1 MHEYPYLHVYV
12 LYLYLLTLLCIQFC
26 ACHLRWYLHLLF
38 IVHMLRLSMCS
49 A

>member
-1 MHEYPYLHVYV
+1 MHGCPYSAYIAVLYIHVY
-12 LYLYLLTLLCIQFC
+12 LQYIHFC

-38 IVHMLRLSMCS
+38 IVHMLRLSICS